1 MTLNFKGIDN
11 LCGNF
16 CYDEI
21 QDVLRYKETVTC
33 AALCEEIPWY
43 SQEQLTQTLILQFDE
58 SALFY
63 TNPWLWKVNSIELS
77 EWPELIPFR
86 HPPGVERAVH
96 SCQDQSPQVRHH
108 DRHGGPRR
116 PSQGRHGQGCPGR
129 VTITTKNFGPSASF
143 LCILCFLF
151 CKISSDPSLGK
162 HFSLAFTLRFLGYD
176 YVLPGYETAV
186 VKRTGVRN
194 QNKRKRR
201 ARDHSK

>member
-1 MTLNFKGIDN
+1 MIQSRTTDAN
-11 LCGNF
+11 LDCAV
-16 CYDEI
+16 DEN
-21 QDVLRYKETVTC
+21 
-33 AALCEEIPWY
+33 
-43 SQEQLTQTLILQFDE
+43 
-58 SALFY
+58 ALFY
-63 TNPWLWKVNSIELS
+63 TNPWLWKVNRIELS

-96 SCQDQSPQVRHH
+96 SCQDQGPQVRHH
-108 DRHGGPRR
+108 DRHRGPRR
-116 PSQGRHGQGCPGR
+116 PSQGRHGQSCPGR

-186 VKRTGVRN
+186 VKRTGVRI
-194 QNKRKRR
+194 QNKRKRC